1 MTAARPPELLRR
13 KPVFGG
19 RRPRPA
25 RFQSPDPRP
34 DGAFYDGVT
43 VMTVQEDWDAT
54 FAKLG
59 RSAPAQRADELTT
72 DYQRRLA
79 RVGRK
84 YIPAAEE
91 IARVR
96 FDYTMPDGV
105 VPKFSEMMRAAVERN
120 LYRTDNMEPGEMR
133 PVLETDPN
141 TGAKIRSWIGPT
153 SFVKDMGLPC
163 RRVVRINAP
172 SSTPLYA
179 ADRRSMGQL
188 L

>member
-1 MTAARPPELLRR
+1 MDMIE
-13 KPVFGG
+13 
-19 RRPRPA
+19 
-25 RFQSPDPRP
+25 
-34 DGAFYDGVT
+34 T
-43 VMTVQEDWDAT
+43 VAERWDST

-59 RSAPAQRADELTT
+59 RSAPAQRADESGL

-84 YIPAAEE
+84 YIPSGEE

-96 FDYTMPDGV
+96 FDSTMVDSV
-105 VPKFSEMMRAAVERN
+105 VPKFSEMMRSAVERN

-153 SFVKDMGLPC
+153 SFVKEMGRPC
-163 RRVVRINAP
+163 RRVTRINVP
-172 SSTPLYA
+172 SSTPLYST
-179 ADRRSMGQL
+179 DRRSMGQIFG
-188 L
+188 